1 MFNAIL
7 KYGAWIVDALR
18 TYKQPVFVYIPPGGE
33 LRGGAW
39 VVVDPAINPGM
50 GISHW
55 ITETPF
61 QCWPDDVHFFFLE
74 FLSNQY
80 SILTNQT

>member
-18 TYKQPVFVYIPPGGE
+18 VYKQPVFVYIPPHGE

-39 VVVDPAINPGM
+39 VVVDPAINPG
-50 GISHW
+50 I
-55 ITETPF
+55 
-61 QCWPDDVHFFFLE
+61 
-74 FLSNQY
+74 
-80 SILTNQT
+80 